1 MVEKNSSK
9 IIPWPLKLPAA
20 QAMDSPGAPGQPK
33 LLDRVRGAIR
43 VRHFSVNTETAY
55 VGWIRRYIHFH
66 GKQHPLKLGEPEIS
80 QFLTHLAVRQHV
92 SAPTQNQALSAL
104 LFLYREV
111 LGREVAWLDDL
122 VRAKRPK
129 RLPVVLTQAEVDALL
144 RRLQGI
150 PKLVASLLYGSGL
163 RLLECL
169 RLRIKDV
176 DLERREL
183 RVREAKGGRERVTM
197 IPARLLEPLGAHLIR
212 VRERRS
218 RELARGMGGVE
229 VPDSLDRKYPRSPRE
244 IPWQWVFPAAR
255 DYYDR
260 ETGEPRRHHLHPT
273 VIQRELRQA
282 VLDSGLT
289 KRASCHTLRHSI
301 ATHLLEAG
309 YDIRTIQELLG
320 HRSVTTTMIY
330 THVLN
335 RGGLA
340 VRSPMDLPL

>member
-1 MVEKNSSK
+1 MVKGASK
-9 IIPWPLKLPAA
+9 IIPLPVKSQALGEAA
-20 QAMDSPGAPGQPK
+20 SQQPNQPK
-33 LLDRVRGAIR
+33 LLERVSNAIR
-43 VRHFSVNTETAY
+43 VRHFSKATETAY
-55 VGWIRRYIHFH
+55 VGWIRRFIYFH

-80 QFLTHLAVRQHV
+80 QYLTYLAVRKHV
-92 SAPTQNQALSAL
+92 SASTQNQALAAL

-129 RLPVVLTQAEVDALL
+129 RLPAVLTQAEVISLL
-144 RRLQGI
+144 GFMKGT

-163 RLLECL
+163 RLLEAL

-176 DLERREL
+176 DLERREI
-183 RVREAKGGRERVTM
+183 RVRDAKGGRERVTM
-197 IPARLLEPLGAHLIR
+197 IPTSLLEPLRAHLAR
-212 VRERRS
+212 VRERRTH
-218 RELARGMGGVE
+218 ELAQGMGGVE
-229 VPDSLDRKYPRSPRE
+229 VPDSIGRKYPNSPRE

-273 VIQRELRQA
+273 VVQRELRQA
-282 VLDSGLT
+282 VLALKLT
-289 KRASCHTLRHSI
+289 KRATCHTLRHSF

-335 RGGLA
+335 RGGLG